1 MDRCEIVEQ
10 VKGLQTID
18 DLVALLN
25 QIKSEEFHMVS
36 HPVAA
41 HQLFYYS
48 NPKHGEDRYQTFQIR
63 KKSGGMREICAPSY
77 KLAILLRVI
86 NFMFKSVY
94 VPSESTMG
102 FAEGRSV
109 VSNASFHAGHNYV
122 FNIDLENFFP
132 SIPQGRV
139 WKRLQLPPF
148 NFTADIASI
157 LAGICCYP
165 DEKTGK
171 NVLPQGAPT
180 SPLLSNAICDK
191 LDRRMRG
198 VAKRF
203 GLHYTRYA
211 DDMSFSSMHNVYQ
224 EGSEFRKEVKRIVE
238 VEGFVMNDKKTRLLR
253 TKERQEVTGLTVN
266 NKANVTRKYLHDLRR
281 YIYVWERDG
290 YGKAYAFFYRHY
302 KQEKGYIK
310 KGEPIMENVI
320 GGKLNYLRMV
330 KGQNNAAYQKL
341 QKRFDALQQ
350 IVYIDTET
358 DKTDKYIYVQP
369 YSLSDFEDL
378 FHTQIT
384 LDVTKRKKLVGRC
397 TIDGIAKEISIS
409 LSTQEFLREQLE
421 RISIGDISS
430 QDFFREFYVT
440 LCRKKG
446 KNRWLI
452 TKNSLKRSSCL
463 SLQDARVDIDVL
475 LDVWEKSGIDEAA
488 KLLDQN
494 VYGKD
499 GVGQYMI
506 LKPIE
511 ISSSEPS
518 VPDAAGKSDSSLPS
532 DKDDILDLFEK
543 NPDFFDQLEE
553 TIKKYENGELE
564 DGEEVYEF

>member
-36 HPVAA
+36 HPVTA

-48 NPKHGEDRYQTFQIR
+48 NSKHGENRYQTFQIR

-224 EGSEFRKEVKRIVE
+224 EGSEFRKEVKRIVD

>member
-36 HPVAA
+36 HPVTA

-48 NPKHGEDRYQTFQIR
+48 NPKHGENRYQTFQIR

-553 TIKKYENGELE
+553 TIKKYGI
-564 DGEEVYEF
+564 